1 MERTETGW
9 KILELEGERGNG
21 FIKSETKAV
30 GGSADGRADVLP
42 AGHERPGGFHRSGSG
57 QDGRGAGRTGGCK
70 GAAGAGS
77 VSGSGG
83 RQRGGSDAGTAW
95 GRRSGPGRR
104 RRTGSDRRWRTGS
117 NAGTT
122 SGGRFGAAASDQLQR
137 FFPSPGMDGYKAG
150 QYAAS
155 GPRRQL
161 GDGFEGEPDQYP
173 RRGAGG
179 RALSGEFKRFRLAR
193 LG

>member
-1 MERTETGW
+1 MEV
-9 KILELEGERGNG
+9 EGECGNG
-21 FIKSETKAV
+21 FIESETKAV
-30 GGSADGRADVLP
+30 GGSADGRADVFS

-57 QDGRGAGRTGGCK
+57 QDGCGAGWSGCCK
-70 GAAGAGS
+70 GAGS
-77 VSGSGG
+77 VSGSD
-83 RQRGGSDAGTAW
+83 RWRRGGSDAGAAR
-95 GRRSGPGRR
+95 GRRSGSGRR
-104 RRTGSDRRWRTGS
+104 RGTGSDRRGRTAS
-117 NAGTT
+117 DAGTA

-137 FFPSPGMDGYKAG
+137 FFPSSGMDGYKAG
-150 QYAAS
+150 QHGAS

-161 GDGFEGEPDQYP
+161 GDGLEGEPDQHP